1 MGSGASKTQYSGLS
15 DVQIEELLKQPL
27 FSSKLKELS
36 NITELEKEITQRINN
51 SYSQIHNS
59 LSVSLGALPLSNNS
73 EKQIINKKISE
84 YKKLLDSLVSIKSEV
99 EHYTAKVNNRGSIQD
114 SFKGGRRKSKK
125 ARSKRRRRTVRK

>member
-1 MGSGASKTQYSGLS
+1 MGIRASKTKYSGLS

-27 FSSKLKELS
+27 LSSDLKELS

-99 EHYTAKVNNRGSIQD
+99 EHYTAKVNTRGGIQD

-125 ARSKRRRRTVRK
+125 VRSKRRRYTVRK